1 MGNSMRAGCLVVL
14 LAVSGCAHIDF
25 GADGMTYYDPAPYLL
40 VSTTKE
46 CVTTATVVVI
56 PGARKSMKF
65 VPGYGS
71 SNLTASLSNGM
82 ITSVGQQTDANIPAT
97 ITSIASL
104 ATAAAALKA
113 APERVQAGGCTA
125 TAKFYPVV
133 SGAPDMHNPLL
144 FEVSN

>member
-1 MGNSMRAGCLVVL
+1 MGNSMRVGCLVVL

-25 GADGMTYYDPAPYLL
+25 GADGMTYYDPAPYLF

-71 SNLTASLSNGM
+71 SNLTATLSNGM
-82 ITSVGQQTDANIPAT
+82 ITSVGQQTDANVAAT
-97 ITSIASL
+97 IGSIASL
-104 ATAAAALKA
+104 ATAAAALKS
-113 APERVQAGGCTA
+113 APEGLRAGGCAA
-125 TAKFYPVV
+125 TAILYPVV
-133 SGAPDMHNPLL
+133 SGSPDKNNPIP
-144 FEVSN
+144 FEVSK